1 MKNKGFVALIII
13 LITIIYTMI
22 TNYSLKEIN
31 KNEIDT
37 SKFIDFVDEVS
48 ENKAQINWK
57 YVAAIT
63 GVMEKN
69 NF

>member
-1 MKNKGFVALIII
+1 MKNKGFVALMIM

-37 SKFIDFVDEVS
+37 SKFIDVVDEVS
-48 ENKAQINWK
+48 ENKVQINWK

-63 GVMEKN
+63 
-69 NF
+69 